1 MFSKEWLMKNKLV
14 AISRKVAK
22 EDIKNTAK
30 ALYEGG
36 IRSLEI
42 TFDESNPN
50 CIDNAVLNNV

>member
-42 TFDESNPN
+42 TFD
-50 CIDNAVLNNV
+50 